1 MNIENYLLK
10 NVGLEKMLIVKNL
23 CINKTSNEIS
33 TITGISIKNIS
44 KIRKFY
50 NITSIQKRGKTDRI
64 KLIIPEILKSLKN
77 GDTTIEIMKKFNISR
92 SKVLDIT
99 KENNLKPNHKDVNP
113 EIKLTYEE
121 EQVLIGGI
129 LGDTYLSYGKNKYPS
144 GSIGHCIEQYNYAI
158 YKQEYMNR
166 FTSKVS
172 LLNKYDKRTNR
183 SYQQAWIVIRA
194 QKALCKYV
202 DAFYVN
208 KKKILSE
215 ELLYKLDGLGLAIWY
230 MDDGSPSYTNYNNLC
245 GFTLATMCF
254 SDRELNLIQ
263 TFFKEKFGINTTLY
277 KNRSVYIKADSREK
291 FLSLISGYI
300 PKCMEYKISRK
311 KIKKN

>member
-1 MNIENYLLK
+1 MDIKIYLLK

-23 CINKTSNEIS
+23 CVNKTINEIS
-33 TITGISIKNIS
+33 ILTGVSIKNIS
-44 KIRKFY
+44 RIRKFY
-50 NITSIQKRGKTDRI
+50 NITFVQKRKKTDRI

-121 EQVLIGGI
+121 EQVLIGGL
-129 LGDTYLSYGKNKYPS
+129 LGDTHLSYGRCKYPS
-144 GSIGHCIEQYNYAI
+144 GCIAHCIKQYDYAV
-158 YKQEYMNR
+158 YKQKYMNR

-172 LLNKYDKRTNR
+172 LLNKYDKRSNR
-183 SYQQAWIVIRA
+183 HYQQAWIVIRA

-202 DAFYVN
+202 DEFYIN
-208 KKKILSE
+208 KNKVLPKN
-215 ELLYKLDGLGLAIWY
+215 LLYKLDGLGLAIWY

-245 GFTLATMCF
+245 GFILATMCF
-254 SDRELNLIQ
+254 SDCELNLIQ
-263 TFFKEKFGINTTLY
+263 TFFKEKFDINTSLC
-277 KNRSVYIKADSREK
+277 KNRCVYIKADSREK
-291 FLSLISGYI
+291 FLSLISEHI

-311 KIKKN
+311 KQNN